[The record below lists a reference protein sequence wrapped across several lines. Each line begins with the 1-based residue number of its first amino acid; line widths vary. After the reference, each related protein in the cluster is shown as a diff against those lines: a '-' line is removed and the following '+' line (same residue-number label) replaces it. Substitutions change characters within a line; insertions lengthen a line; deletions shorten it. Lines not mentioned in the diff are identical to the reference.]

1 MKVGDRVKANCPGYA
16 NHEYLKYDRN
26 MVKGEEGVI
35 IKQDRYY
42 VQIKADDGTLFCRT
56 EDYVDVIKSN
66 PEGYEIY

>member
-1 MKVGDRVKANCPGYA
+1 MEIGDRVRANSGGYA
-16 NHEYLKYDRN
+16 DHEYLKYDRN

-35 IKQDRYY
+35 IKQDGYI

-56 EDYVDVIKSN
+56 ENYIDVIKPN